1 MLILSTKQQM
11 SLKRNTLVR
20 DLRNRYNEVELS
32 YVTLVAY
39 NVLFIGVN
47 VKKKSSI
54 ISQLQKVHQP
64 LCFCH
69 AFTCRPS
76 RSERTALD
84 IQNCTLV
91 MGKEVTPK
99 LANHI

>member
-32 YVTLVAY
+32 YVTLIAY
-39 NVLFIGVN
+39 NVLFIEVN
-47 VKKKSSI
+47 VKKSSI
-54 ISQLQKVHQP
+54 TSQLQKVHQP

-76 RSERTALD
+76 RSERAALD
-84 IQNCTLV
+84 IQNCTLA

-99 LANHI
+99 FG